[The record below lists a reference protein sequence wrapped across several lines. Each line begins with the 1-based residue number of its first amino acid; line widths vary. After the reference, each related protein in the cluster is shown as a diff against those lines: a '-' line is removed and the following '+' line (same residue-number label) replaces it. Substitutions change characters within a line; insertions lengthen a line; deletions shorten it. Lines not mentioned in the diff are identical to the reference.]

1 MSDKIKYTVDVA
13 GIGYK
18 NKNGEERKDI
28 VKNYLSGNNLEDVSV
43 SLTRHG
49 GNKNDRNAIG
59 VYISTPGI
67 FGCDNEMIGFVDREQ
82 AADLSPMLKA
92 GWEIKD
98 VKITRVWLPTKSA
111 SATPHVTIS
120 IESNWTRE
128 DLLLLKK
135 SVSDKQKEL
144 REKRRNKPKKDNIK
158 SDGFIKRLCRYIFG

>member
-1 MSDKIKYTVDVA
+1 MGNKITYTIDVA

-18 NKNGEERKDI
+18 NKNGEERRDI
-28 VKNYLSGNNLEDVSV
+28 VKNYLSGNNLEAVSV

-59 VYISTPGI
+59 VYISAPGI

-111 SATPHVTIS
+111 SATPHVTIKV
-120 IESNWTRE
+120 ESNWTRE
-128 DLLLLKK
+128 DLLLFKK

-144 REKRRNKPKKDNIK
+144 RDKRRKKSKGDNIK
-158 SDGFIKRLCRYIFG
+158 PDGFIKRIYRFIFG